1 VFQSVLIANRGE
13 IACRIIRTARRL
25 GLRAIAVYSDADASA
40 LHVRQADEALRI
52 GGAAARDSYLSIP
65 ALIAAARASGAQA
78 IHPGYG
84 FLSENAQFAA
94 ACAEA
99 GLVFVGPP
107 VAALKAMGSKS
118 IAKETMR
125 RAGVPVLPGYQGEDQ
140 SLATLTAE
148 ANRLGFPL
156 IVKPSAGG
164 GGKGMA
170 IVGDAA
176 GLAPALAAARRL
188 ALSAFGDGSLLLERY
203 LPAPRHVEVQVLADQ
218 HGTVLHLFDRDC
230 SVQRR
235 HQKLIEEAPAPAIPD
250 AIRTRLHEAAIAVA
264 RTASY
269 VSAGTVE
276 FLYCDDA
283 FWFMEMNTRL
293 QVEHPVTEAITG
305 LDLVEWQLRIA
316 AGEAIPFRQ
325 GDITARGHAVEVR
338 VCAEDPEQDFAPS
351 SGVLRY
357 LNWPNLPALRVDA
370 GFEEGDRVPPDYDSL
385 LAKIIAHGATRELAV
400 ERLSAGLAQTR
411 LVGLNSNLDWLAR
424 AVGSDAFRAALLSTR
439 FLELHAG
446 ELVAGPVTPD
456 IVAIAAVI
464 MAEIG
469 RRPVEER
476 ASPWA
481 LADAFRANL
490 PRRREEQLRSGEQ
503 EFRISLEETGHG
515 WQVRV
520 ADYQAI
526 MVWRFERQG
535 RGSISLADT
544 TRPVDYWTDSE
555 TLHLWTAGRHWRLG
569 RIDARRERAES
580 TAHAGELTTRLP
592 GTVVSVAVAVG
603 DRVSA
608 GQVLLTVEAMKMEHA
623 IAAPYAGRV
632 RALRF
637 TAGERVPEGAVLIE
651 LEAEPAAEL

>member
-40 LHVRQADEALRI
+40 RHVREADEALRI
-52 GGAAARDSYLSIP
+52 GGAAARDSYLSVP
-65 ALIAAARASGAQA
+65 ALLAAARASGAQA

-118 IAKETMR
+118 VAKETMQ

-140 SLATLTAE
+140 SLARLTEE

-156 IVKPSAGG
+156 MVKPSAGG

-176 GLAPALAAARRL
+176 SLGQALAGARRL

-250 AIRTRLHEAAIAVA
+250 PVRARLHEAAIAVA
-264 RTASY
+264 RAASY

-276 FLYCDDA
+276 FLYSDDA

-293 QVEHPVTEAITG
+293 QVEHPVTEAITR

-316 AGEAIPFRQ
+316 AGEAIPFSQ
-325 GDITARGHAVEVR
+325 NDITARGHAVEVR

-351 SGVLRY
+351 SGVLRH
-357 LNWPNLPALRVDA
+357 LKWPNLPGLRVDA
-370 GFEEGDRVPPDYDSL
+370 GFDEGDRVPPDYDSL

-411 LVGLNSNLDWLAR
+411 LVGLDSNLDWLAR
-424 AVGSDAFRAALLSTR
+424 AIGTEGFRGALLSTQ

-446 ELVAGPVTPD
+446 ELVAGPATPE
-456 IVAIAAVI
+456 IAAIAAVI
-464 MAEIG
+464 MAELG

-481 LADAFRANL
+481 IADAFRPNL
-490 PRRREEQLRSGEQ
+490 PHRRDEHLRSGTQ
-503 EFRISLEETGHG
+503 EFRVSLEDGPQG
-515 WQVRV
+515 WQARV
-520 ADYQAI
+520 ADYQAVL
-526 MVWRFERQG
+526 VWHAEQLG
-535 RGSISLADT
+535 RGYVSLAES

-555 TLHLWTAGRHWRLG
+555 TLHVWISGRHWRLA
-569 RIDARRERAES
+569 RVDARRERAES
-580 TAHAGELTTRLP
+580 TAQVGELTTRLP
-592 GTVVSVAVAVG
+592 GTVVSVAVGVG

-608 GQVLLTVEAMKMEHA
+608 GQVLMTVEAMKMEHA

-637 TAGERVPEGAVLIE
+637 AAGERVPEGAVLIE
-651 LEAEPAAEL
+651 LDGESAADL